1 MPLLRPL
8 KSRRWS
14 RFEIRIPTDDA
25 PKFERDFA
33 EVRKQFDPAL
43 SEAEVARRIWLA
55 GVASLL
61 AARSANPT
69 KTEA

>member
-1 MPLLRPL
+1 MPILRKITARPN
-8 KSRRWS
+8 WF

-55 GVASLL
+55 GVDALVG
-61 AARSANPT
+61 RSR
-69 KTEA
+69 KEDER